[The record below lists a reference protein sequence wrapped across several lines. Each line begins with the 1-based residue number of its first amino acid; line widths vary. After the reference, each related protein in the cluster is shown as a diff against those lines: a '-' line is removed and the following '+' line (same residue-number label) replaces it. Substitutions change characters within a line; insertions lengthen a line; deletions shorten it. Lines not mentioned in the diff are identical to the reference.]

1 MKFLPGLSPQTTGQ
15 PAYWFAFCGDKLL
28 ITHNHNK
35 VEVPYS
41 VDLSS
46 IGISPKKVQY
56 LGTLDGTPCYC
67 AQLTVSIPASSG
79 MDFWGLRQ
87 LYGMVEDELF
97 SLAGIARQIVEWD
110 KTHQFCGQCGSPTS
124 NNPEERAKICPR
136 CDLISYPRISP
147 AIIVAITKGEEIL
160 LARGNRFATPMY
172 SVIAG
177 FVEAGETLEEC
188 VQREVQEEVGLEVKN
203 ISYFSSQPWPFPNS
217 LMIGFTAEYA
227 GGEIT
232 IDPREIAE
240 AGWFKADALPLIP
253 EKISIARRLIDQ
265 YVEKSTIKG
274 EQPCFL

>member
-1 MKFLPGLSPQTTGQ
+1 
-15 PAYWFAFCGDKLL
+15 
-28 ITHNHNK
+28 
-35 VEVPYS
+35 
-41 VDLSS
+41 
-46 IGISPKKVQY
+46 
-56 LGTLDGTPCYC
+56 
-67 AQLTVSIPASSG
+67 
-79 MDFWGLRQ
+79 
-87 LYGMVEDELF
+87 
-97 SLAGIARQIVEWD
+97 
-110 KTHQFCGQCGSPTS
+110 
-124 NNPEERAKICPR
+124 
-136 CDLISYPRISP
+136 
-147 AIIVAITKGEEIL
+147 
-160 LARGNRFATPMY
+160 
-172 SVIAG
+172 VIAG

-240 AGWFKADALPLIP
+240 AGWFKADTLPLIP